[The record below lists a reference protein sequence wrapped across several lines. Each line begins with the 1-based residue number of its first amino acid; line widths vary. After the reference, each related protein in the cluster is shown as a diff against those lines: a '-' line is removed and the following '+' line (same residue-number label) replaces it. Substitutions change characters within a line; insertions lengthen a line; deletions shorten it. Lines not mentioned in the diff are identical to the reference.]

1 VNFILLLIVFGGVAF
16 KMMAPADRARHLA
29 TALDVTR
36 QVKATIAQPRP
47 LYEAFKEAMR
57 ARSRH
62 LVVTPALVMI
72 NAAVFGAM
80 LVGVSAI
87 ADPNTLLGWG
97 ASLGTRTTNGEWWRL
112 VTSVFVHVGL
122 FQFIITMAVLSQ
134 LGAVLERFV
143 GRIAFGAVYLSA
155 GVFTGLIHLSS
166 QPVAVTVSSAGAV
179 FGLYGL
185 LLATLTW
192 QGFRQALHRRA
203 SKNAEPGTEEATD
216 AGVTIPPTAI
226 KRLGYGALLFLL
238 WSAVNG
244 LAGAAE
250 VIGLAVGFGYG
261 TVVARRASIRIPE
274 RREVGGVIAAAVVIA
289 IACAVPL
296 RNIADVTPE
305 ITRVVAIEERTATAY
320 QTAFNAFK
328 KGRLSAESLAQ
339 LAERKIVPELQAVDA
354 RLTALKNVP
363 PEHQAVVTDAHEYL
377 RLRSNAWRFRAD
389 VIRRTNAAQLRSP
402 ERSMDAS
409 WRIEAQ
415 TLFRSNQMAMGN
427 AEGAERASLE
437 AYQRVRQAAP
447 SVAAAPADVR

>member
-1 VNFILLLIVFGGVAF
+1 
-16 KMMAPADRARHLA
+16 
-29 TALDVTR
+29 
-36 QVKATIAQPRP
+36 
-47 LYEAFKEAMR
+47 
-57 ARSRH
+57 
-62 LVVTPALVMI
+62 
-72 NAAVFGAM
+72 
-80 LVGVSAI
+80 VSAI
-87 ADPNTLLGWG
+87 ADPDTLLGWG

-112 VTSVFVHVGL
+112 VTSVFVHIGL
-122 FQFIITMAVLSQ
+122 FQFIITMAVLAQ
-134 LGAVLERFV
+134 LGAVLERLV
-143 GRIAFGAVYLSA
+143 GRLAFGAVYLSA

-166 QPVAVTVSSAGAV
+166 QPVVVTVSSAGAV

-192 QGFRQALHRRA
+192 QGFRDALRRRA

-250 VIGLAVGFGYG
+250 VIGLAAGFACGTIVG
-261 TVVARRASIRIPE
+261 RRASIRIPAP
-274 RREVGGVIAAAVVIA
+274 REVGGVIAAAAVIA

-305 ITRVVAIEERTATAY
+305 ITRVVAIEERTATVY
-320 QTAFNAFK
+320 QAAFNAFK
-328 KGRLSAESLAQ
+328 KGRLSAEALA
-339 LAERKIVPELQAVDA
+339 LVAERKIVPELQAVDA